1 MSVTPEPSPRPPL
14 QPSPSLQPSDVV
26 RYVDEAAPLIGL
38 PIPPECREGVARNLA
53 GLLAAG
59 ALLGDFPVGDTE
71 TAPVFEP

>member
-1 MSVTPEPSPRPPL
+1 MSVAPEPSPR
-14 QPSPSLQPSDVV
+14 PSLQPSDVA
-26 RYVDEAAPLIGL
+26 RYVDEVAPLIGL